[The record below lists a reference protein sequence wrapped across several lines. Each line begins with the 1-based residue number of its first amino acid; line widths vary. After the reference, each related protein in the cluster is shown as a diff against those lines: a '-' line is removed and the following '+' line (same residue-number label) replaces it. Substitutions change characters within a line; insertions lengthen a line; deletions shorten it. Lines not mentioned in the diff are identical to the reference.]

1 MNKKQIEI
9 VKKKTEHYEK
19 LSQELSIRTD
29 KNVKSKRVRK
39 KVKHCVGKR
48 NKKNINGL
56 VNTKEKKYESY
67 KEYLK
72 SPEWRKIRKRILKRA
87 NYKCELCKVAR
98 AYQVHHKHY
107 KNIFKE
113 KDKDLLAV
121 CGVCHQDKHK
131 ILTDEYVEKRV
142 NELIKQEGYH

>member
-1 MNKKQIEI
+1 MNKKQIEV

-19 LSQELSIRTD
+19 LSQELSIRP
-29 KNVKSKRVRK
+29 KNEKLQKNKKRK
-39 KVKHCVGKR
+39 KDRKTEKNLRKIKKR
-48 NKKNINGL
+48 EY
-56 VNTKEKKYESY
+56 TSY

-87 NYKCELCKVAR
+87 NYKCELCKVAK